1 MKPPRKR
8 TELLLAAAALLLAAG
23 VLLAAGARSALASRS
38 IEPQPGESQPGA
50 AKNNPF
56 EPQPGAAIESPFE
69 AAQPGTD
76 ASPVEGESPIPGSDI
91 VNHSYAVGYTGVVV
105 YPPGEAPLQ
114 PYDDGTAP
122 PPQVYE
128 TQPQATAPPPQMQ
141 QQPMYPVNLNTA
153 TQAQLETLP
162 GIGPVKAQAILAW
175 RAANGGFANA
185 NQLLQVSGIGQK
197 TLEGLLPYIT
207 W

>member
-23 VLLAAGARSALASRS
+23 VLLAAGARSALASQS
-38 IEPQPGESQPGA
+38 IEPQSESQPGA
-50 AKNNPF
+50 KKN
-56 EPQPGAAIESPFE
+56 PFE

-76 ASPVEGESPIPGSDI
+76 ASPVEGESQIPGSGDVDGGDT
-91 VNHSYAVGYTGVVV
+91 VNRSYAVGYTGVVV

-114 PYDDGTAP
+114 PYDDATAL
-122 PPQVYE
+122 PPQAYE
-128 TQPQATAPPPQMQ
+128 TQPQATAPPPQVQ
-141 QQPMYPVNLNTA
+141 QQPLYPVNLNTA

>member
-23 VLLAAGARSALASRS
+23 VLLAAGARSALASQP
-38 IEPQPGESQPGA
+38 IEPQQGVSQPGA
-50 AKNNPF
+50 AMEN
-56 EPQPGAAIESPFE
+56 PFE

-76 ASPVEGESPIPGSDI
+76 TGSVEGENSIPGSDT
-91 VNHSYAVGYTGVVV
+91 VNHSYAVGYTGIVV

-128 TQPQATAPPPQMQ
+128 TQPQATAPPPQAVPPAQ
-141 QQPMYPVNLNTA
+141 YPVNLNTA

-185 NQLLQVSGIGQK
+185 NQLLEVKGIGQK
-197 TLEGLLPYIT
+197 TLEGLLSYIT

>member
-8 TELLLAAAALLLAAG
+8 TELPLAAAALLLAAG
-23 VLLAAGARSALASRS
+23 VLLAAGARSALASP
-38 IEPQPGESQPGA
+38 EPTQAQSGA
-50 AKNNPF
+50 ARQN
-56 EPQPGAAIESPFE
+56 PFE
-69 AAQPGTD
+69 AAQPAPDT
-76 ASPVEGESPIPGSDI
+76 SPQIDESQISESQI
-91 VNHSYAVGYTGVVV
+91 VDSSYAVGYTGIVV

-114 PYDDGTAP
+114 PYDDETA
-122 PPQVYE
+122 
-128 TQPQATAPPPQMQ
+128 APPPQMHETQPPLPVIAPPQQAQPQPPAQ
-141 QQPMYPVNLNTA
+141 QQKPAASYPVNLNTA

-185 NQLLQVSGIGQK
+185 NQLLQVNGIGQK
-197 TLEGLLPYIT
+197 TLDGLLPYIT

>member
-8 TELLLAAAALLLAAG
+8 NELLLAAAALLLAAG
-23 VLLAAGARSALASRS
+23 VLLAAGAKSALTSP
-38 IEPQPGESQPGA
+38 EPTQSGA
-50 AKNNPF
+50 AEKNLF
-56 EPQPGAAIESPFE
+56 GDGTQALSMGGSTAAD
-69 AAQPGTD
+69 G
-76 ASPVEGESPIPGSDI
+76 
-91 VNHSYAVGYTGVVV
+91 SYAVGYTGIVV
-105 YPPGEAPLQ
+105 YPPGGTPLQ
-114 PYDDGTAP
+114 PYETAP
-122 PPQVYE
+122 PQQA
-128 TQPQATAPPPQMQ
+128 QPQATDPPQVPA
-141 QQPMYPVNLNTA
+141 QPAYPVNLNTA

-185 NQLLQVSGIGQK
+185 NQLLQVSGIGQA